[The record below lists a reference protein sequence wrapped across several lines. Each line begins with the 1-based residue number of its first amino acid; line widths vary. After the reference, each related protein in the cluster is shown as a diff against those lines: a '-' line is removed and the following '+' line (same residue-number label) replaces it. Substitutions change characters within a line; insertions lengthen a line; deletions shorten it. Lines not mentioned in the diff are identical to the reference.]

1 MQYGLG
7 VGVGYCFGY
16 MLADTFP
23 YGAYRVE
30 VPSAPLTSPSCRR
43 TMTTNTTHATHTQGE
58 SMYPTLEKNDWVLT
72 SSRRNGLHRGDVV
85 VLRYFCVSCV
95 VCLVRVRVRVRL
107 HQDSLRVVLGDARS
121 SMVVRGAEGR

>member
-1 MQYGLG
+1 VQYGLG

-30 VPSAPLTSPSCRR
+30 VPANR
-43 TMTTNTTHATHTQGE
+43 TTHFSLVSTPMTTKTTHATHTQGE

-85 VLRYFCVSCV
+85 VLRYFCVACV
-95 VCLVRVRVRVRL
+95 VCCVLCVCRV
-107 HQDSLRVVLGDARS
+107 HQDSLRVVLGDARP
-121 SMVVRGAEGR
+121 SMVVRAQGR